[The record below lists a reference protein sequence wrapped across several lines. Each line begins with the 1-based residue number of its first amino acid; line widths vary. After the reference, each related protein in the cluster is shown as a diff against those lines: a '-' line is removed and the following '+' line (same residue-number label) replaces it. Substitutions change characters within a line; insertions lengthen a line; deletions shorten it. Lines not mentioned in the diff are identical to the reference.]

1 MVRDEHPYMAEGRV
15 NWELL
20 PGTALMKHRVPL
32 DMDWVVCFS
41 KTFSRDI
48 LPPTRAQFISLSKLQ
63 DNWAPCVQVI
73 EPLGDTFFQVISWE

>member
-1 MVRDEHPYMAEGRV
+1 MVRGEHPYMAEGGV

-41 KTFSRDI
+41 KTPGTYF
-48 LPPTRAQFISLSKLQ
+48 LQ
-63 DNWAPCVQVI
+63 
-73 EPLGDTFFQVISWE
+73 LGHSSSAFQNCKTTGHHVFK